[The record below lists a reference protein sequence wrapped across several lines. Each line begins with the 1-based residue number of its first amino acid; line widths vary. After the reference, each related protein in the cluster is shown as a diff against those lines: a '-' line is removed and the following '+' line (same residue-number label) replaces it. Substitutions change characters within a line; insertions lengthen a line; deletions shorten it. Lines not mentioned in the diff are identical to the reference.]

1 MPTAFFFA
9 FSYNFHNSR
18 DIIKI
23 GCDNMLYNSAKRYRK
38 TCLISAISTLILGVV
53 LMMEPAASLK
63 IITVIIGLMCLIIG
77 AFWIFDYIKASR
89 EEKMISK
96 SLLLGIISAGI
107 GLYLV
112 INTESLVNF
121 ITLIIGITL
130 CIKSIVKLQFSI
142 NIRGFSK
149 TWKYNLLFSLLGLT
163 LGILLLIN
171 PFSGAQMF
179 FRIVGIV
186 MIIGSIIELVE
197 CAFIMKNLN
206 IREAKKELR
215 WVDKDE

>member
-1 MPTAFFFA
+1 
-9 FSYNFHNSR
+9 
-18 DIIKI
+18 
-23 GCDNMLYNSAKRYRK
+23 MLYNSAKRYRK

>member
-1 MPTAFFFA
+1 
-9 FSYNFHNSR
+9 
-18 DIIKI
+18 
-23 GCDNMLYNSAKRYRK
+23 MLYNSAKRYRK
-38 TCLISAISTLILGVV
+38 TCFISAISTLILGVV